1 MVKITYIDVHGEKH
15 VVEAK
20 VGQSVMEAAVRNGV
34 TAIVGECGGNCACGT
49 CRVYVDPAWQK
60 ATGTASET
68 ERGMIAFSDEG
79 DPSAR
84 LSCQIRVT
92 EALDGL
98 VVRTPATQYP
108 ES

>member
-1 MVKITYIDVHGEKH
+1 MAKITYIDVDGEKH

-20 VGQSVMEAAVRNGV
+20 TGQSVMEAAVRNGV

-49 CRVYVDPAWQK
+49 CRVYVDEAWQ
-60 ATGTASET
+60 AVTGTASEI
-68 ERGMIAFSDEG
+68 ERGMLAFSDEVE
-79 DPSAR
+79 PRAR

-92 EALDGL
+92 EELDGL
-98 VVRTPATQYP
+98 VVHTPATQYP